1 MAGILDFLGGAGSA
15 FGDAASGVGGAIGD
29 AGSALQNMAGSAV
42 KAAQPAI
49 SGAGNWLMG
58 SGEYTHPEAAMRRQ
72 AQLNMLMKLGG
83 TLMAAG
89 AYQSPESRA
98 KQLARLG
105 DVGTSYTSDLF
116 KQQQAQLMAA
126 QLKQQMSR
134 MSALKSLD
142 AMRKTDAGAARIAQQ
157 TGVDPSV
164 VKSLPVEQ
172 LSELQTKIA
181 LRLAAQRANAAQM
194 AQIMGPITGV
204 GADGSSAV
212 PVAQPSAG
220 PAAPATAGGDATAAP
235 PAGGAAP
242 IISMQTMEEREKRQ
256 ANTLEA
262 LRRATV
268 KGNVNAVNSLIK
280 MLDVK
285 SPYDTE
291 GQKAID
297 KAFGPENYK
306 WMTSGSASAKAD
318 LANLQFAKSSLEYSL
333 QNNGKPLTGEP
344 LQQLAATLGLTP
356 VFFPNTQ
363 AVYDAVLSVAQ
374 KSLKEILGGQFAQK
388 EGEEFLKRSFD
399 PRLGVE
405 ENLRRIKI
413 LMGSVQSIAD
423 AKSAAN
429 THFRK
434 YGTLAQFSGPQF
446 TSSSVLADLKRQFEV
461 RPSGDKS
468 SAPANARQPDNI
480 IDFNKL
486 K

>member
-172 LSELQTKIA
+172 LSDLQTKIA
-181 LRLAAQRANAAQM
+181 VRLAAQRANAAQM

-204 GADGSSAV
+204 GAGGSSAV
-212 PVAQPSAG
+212 SVAQPSAG
-220 PAAPATAGGDATAAP
+220 PAAPATAVGAATAAL
-235 PAGGAAP
+235 PAESAAP
-242 IISMQTMEEREKRQ
+242 SISMQTMDERAKRQ
-256 ANTLEA
+256 AAIVEA
-262 LRRATV
+262 LKRATAA
-268 KGNVNAVNSLIK
+268 GNVNAVNALTK
-280 MLDVK
+280 MLEVK

-297 KAFGPENYK
+297 KEFGTENYK

-333 QNNGKPLTGEP
+333 QNGKPLTGQP
-344 LQQLAATLGLTP
+344 LQQLASALGVTP
-356 VFFPNTQ
+356 VLFPNTQ

-399 PRLGVE
+399 PKLGVE

-434 YGTLAQFSGPQF
+434 YGTLAQFYGQQF
-446 TSSSVLADLKRQFEV
+446 TSRSVLADLKRQFEV

-468 SAPANARQPDNI
+468 SAPANARSPSDI
-480 IDFNKL
+480 IDFSSL